1 MPGAVLYPRSTED
14 VVKIVQTAA
23 KYSIPL
29 IPYCA
34 GTSLE
39 GHTTAL
45 GYANNPSEKDA
56 QDKLARDGHVEV
68 DDLVPGLA
76 LVLDFAQNMNNIISL
91 NGASLL
97 HRTALS
103 PRRPPLLDADAD
115 GLAPCRSR
123 PRRRRP
129 AGRLVRR
136 SQCRAQ
142 GARHPALL
150 PCRPSSVR
158 PLPLVPALSAHLS
171 RPPHRGAQIGG
182 MIGTGASGTNA
193 VRYGTMRD
201 NVLKCV
207 ALTLS
212 PLSFHL
218 ARPDSCSLPRSLT
231 VVLANGEVIKTRQRA
246 KCVVSFHSLI
256 AREGRAAD

>member
-76 LVLDFAQNMNNIISL
+76 LVLDFAQNMNNIVSINSASTVSL
-91 NGASLL
+91 
-97 HRTALS
+97 
-103 PRRPPLLDADAD
+103 RPPAT
-115 GLAPCRSR
+115 PQSR
-123 PRRRRP
+123 P
-129 AGRLVRR
+129 
-136 SQCRAQ
+136 
-142 GARHPALL
+142 
-150 PCRPSSVR
+150 
-158 PLPLVPALSAHLS
+158 
-171 RPPHRGAQIGG
+171 
-182 MIGTGASGTNA
+182 
-193 VRYGTMRD
+193 
-201 NVLKCV
+201 
-207 ALTLS
+207 
-212 PLSFHL
+212 L
-218 ARPDSCSLPRSLT
+218 ARS
-231 VVLANGEVIKTRQRA
+231 
-246 KCVVSFHSLI
+246 
-256 AREGRAAD
+256 